1 MCREYSCPIWSGTGY
16 RNGART
22 WISGKE
28 KSIGNAR
35 CGAGAMALWEKCAS
49 GTGNFIRTI
58 GPMPWLRETRVAADF
73 HNPISKAGS
82 AGGHGGDAVWVPQRR
97 RGTSYLSSSVKFIY
111 IADSVFL
118 RRLLVFSIG
127 KPVGNRYQA
136 ASFCS
141 SLKSLRNIS
150 PFLSR
155 VQAT

>member
-1 MCREYSCPIWSGTGY
+1 MIGEDVLPTGDSPTTRLVTLVGHSEYRPPSLS
-16 RNGART
+16 A
-22 WISGKE
+22 KV
-28 KSIGNAR
+28 
-35 CGAGAMALWEKCAS
+35 ALFKKGFS
-49 GTGNFIRTI
+49 PHMI
-58 GPMPWLRETRVAADF
+58 
-73 HNPISKAGS
+73 HNPD
-82 AGGHGGDAVWVPQRR
+82 HV
-97 RGTSYLSSSVKFIY
+97 GTSYLSSSVKFIY